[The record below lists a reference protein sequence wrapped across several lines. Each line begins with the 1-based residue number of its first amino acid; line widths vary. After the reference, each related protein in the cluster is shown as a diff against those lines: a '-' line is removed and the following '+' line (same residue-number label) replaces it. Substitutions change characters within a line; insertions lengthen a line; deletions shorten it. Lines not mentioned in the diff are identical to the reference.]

1 MTAREDGSDKKKQ
14 LMIMLGREVRERFT
28 EKTARTGFEETRV
41 TDLWASY
48 SKGPIHSVFIHS
60 MYLSSTCCGS
70 GHLLGWGWWAG
81 DVPGGTVQKAPW
93 TWKPEAPACEPWL
106 RKL

>member
-14 LMIMLGREVRERFT
+14 LMIILGRGVRERFT

-70 GHLLGWGWWAG
+70 GHPATGVIVVNQAAPLGTE
-81 DVPGGTVQKAPW
+81 DVAPTCRGRRHGT
-93 TWKPEAPACEPWL
+93 
-106 RKL
+106 

>member
-14 LMIMLGREVRERFT
+14 LMIIPGRGVRERFT
-28 EKTARTGFEETRV
+28 ENSARTGFEETRV

-48 SKGPIHSVFIHS
+48 SKGPVHSVFIHS

-70 GHLLGWGWWAG
+70 GHPAAGVTVVNKAAPLGMIGVAPTCR
-81 DVPGGTVQKAPW
+81 DRRHGT
-93 TWKPEAPACEPWL
+93 
-106 RKL
+106 